1 MNPHET
7 FTFSKSAENQLFQSI
22 RAEECGKSKHTGRDD
37 RATSE
42 QVLDPRTRMILFKL
56 LNQPFLAELNGCLS
70 TGKEANVYHARL
82 VDGRESAIKIYKT
95 SILVF
100 KDREKYVTG
109 EFRFR
114 HGYCKRN
121 PRKMVKVWAEK
132 EMRNLRRLS
141 SAGIDCPK
149 PILLRSNVLVM
160 DFIGGNGWPAPRLKD
175 ARLSLDEYRECYLS
189 CVKIMRRMFQQCRL
203 VHGDLSEY
211 NLLYYR
217 NCLFFIDVSQSVESD
232 HPIAMN
238 LLRQDCQNVTKYFT
252 KQGISAMLIPELFDF
267 VTNGALKGD
276 EVDTYLQKKQDEI
289 MSRPLTRLNADK
301 VEEAVFMSSYIP
313 RSLKDILHTEKEQI
327 DYIEGR
333 TEKTL
338 ADAISRLEVA
348 PVAHESRRAEKLAEL
363 LLDDSDTSSEKGDEE
378 PRTSDDEL
386 DDTDHLELDDSDPD
400 LKCEQIAAFRAEKR
414 LERERVKQQEKEE
427 KKERKLLVKDE
438 NRVKRQSKIPKHV
451 KKRHKRIAQ
460 QKGDR

>member
-1 MNPHET
+1 MNTHEN
-7 FTFSKSAENQLFQSI
+7 FTFSKSAENQLYQSI

-82 VDGRESAIKIYKT
+82 VDGRESALKIYKT

-141 SAGIDCPK
+141 SAGIHCPK

-160 DFIGGNGWPAPRLKD
+160 EFIGENGWPAPRLKD
-175 ARLSLDEYRECYLS
+175 AQLTLDEYGECYLS

-211 NLLYYR
+211 NLLYYQ
-217 NCLFFIDVSQSVESD
+217 NCLYFIDVSQSVESD
-232 HPIAMN
+232 HPIAMD
-238 LLRQDCQNVTKYFT
+238 LLRQDCQNVTKYFAKEGVWT
-252 KQGISAMLIPELFDF
+252 MLIPELYEFITTG
-267 VTNGALKGD
+267 VLEGD
-276 EVDTYLQKKQDEI
+276 EVDTYLQKKHEEI
-289 MSRPLTRLNADK
+289 LSRPLTRLDADK
-301 VEEAVFMSSYIP
+301 VEEAVFMSTYIP

-348 PVAHESRRAEKLAEL
+348 TVAVKCRRTENVEGLAAE
-363 LLDDSDTSSEKGDEE
+363 SDTWSDKGDEE
-378 PRTSDDEL
+378 PRTSDDGL
-386 DDTDHLELDDSDPD
+386 DDTDSSELDDCD
-400 LKCEQIAAFRAEKR
+400 LDEQIAAFRAEKR
-414 LERERVKQQEKEE
+414 LERVRVKQQEKED

-438 NRVKRQSKIPKHV
+438 NRIKRQSKIPKHV
-451 KKRHKRIAQ
+451 KKRHKKIAQ
-460 QKGDR
+460 QKRG